1 MIDCLKP
8 ELALA
13 PSQIP
18 LSIKLVNLSFSAFAL
33 SVDGRRALFLSP
45 LSLFVVPSSPKTSRD
60 ERTNRRQRE
69 R

>member
-13 PSQIP
+13 PSQIL
-18 LSIKLVNLSFSAFAL
+18 LSIKLVNFSAFAL

-45 LSLFVVPSSPKTSRD
+45 LPLFVVPSSPKTSRD
-60 ERTNRRQRE
+60 ERTNRRHRE